1 MLEKLNIHADSH
13 PKFLVLVIRRCALAA
28 EETARVQLAAVFIT
42 TVFFDLIIAS
52 TEFFMGVEWLN
63 IEFLELIELVF
74 I

>member
-13 PKFLVLVIRRCALAA
+13 PKFLVLIIRGCTLAA

-52 TEFFMGVEWLN
+52 TEFFVGIEWFN
-63 IEFLELIELVF
+63 IEFLELIEIVF